1 MKRTQVKKELKLRRK
16 EIKTLQAPQLQ
27 NVTGGYGGSWGG
39 GGGWGGGTYS
49 SGGGGSSKYC
59 GTW

>member
-1 MKRTQVKKELKLRRK
+1 MKRTQVQKQLKVRRK

-27 NVTGGYGGSWGG
+27 SVTGGKGSWGG
-39 GGGWGGGTYS
+39 GTFGGGGSYS
-49 SGGGGSSKYC
+49 NGGGGSSKYC